1 MAILMDPKTRKHV
14 SRALFCFG
22 FIAVSYGL
30 LRREKAMKH
39 TVVVIAKVTGFQH
52 PKIDRTE
59 VDIQYNYDGKMVNS
73 DFSLR
78 HPDSLKVNTKIRLLI
93 SSVYP
98 TDSQYIKYI
107 GVEHQ

>member
-1 MAILMDPKTRKHV
+1 MNSLGDFKYKKQL
-14 SRALFCFG
+14 SRTFFCLG
-22 FIAVSYGL
+22 LIAVSYGL

-59 VDIQYNYDGKMVNS
+59 VDIQYNYNGKIVNN

-98 TDSQYIKYI
+98 TESQYIKYL
-107 GVEHQ
+107 GVENQ

>member
-1 MAILMDPKTRKHV
+1 MDPKTRKLV
-14 SRALFCFG
+14 SRAFFCLG

-30 LRREKAMKH
+30 LRREKAMKY
-39 TVVVIAKVTGFQH
+39 TVVVIAKVMGFRH

-59 VDIQYNYDGKMVNS
+59 VDIQYSYNGKTINN

-93 SSVYP
+93 SRVYP
-98 TDSQYIKYI
+98 TESQYIEYL
-107 GVEHQ
+107 GVKH

>member
-1 MAILMDPKTRKHV
+1 MDPKTRKHL
-14 SRALFCFG
+14 SRAMFCFG

-30 LRREKAMKH
+30 LRREKAMKS
-39 TVVVIAKVTGFQH
+39 TAVVIAKVIGFQH

-59 VDIQYNYDGKMVNS
+59 VDIQYTYNGKTINN

-93 SSVYP
+93 SKLYP
-98 TDSQYIKYI
+98 TESQYIEYL
-107 GVEHQ
+107 GVKH

>member
-1 MAILMDPKTRKHV
+1 MDPKTRKHL
-14 SRALFCFG
+14 SRAMFCFG

-39 TVVVIAKVTGFQH
+39 TAIVIAKVTGFQH

-59 VDIQYNYDGKMVNS
+59 VDIQYTYKGKMINN

-78 HPDSLKVNTKIRLLI
+78 HPDSLKVNTKIKLLI
-93 SSVYP
+93 SKLYP
-98 TDSQYIKYI
+98 TESQYIEYL
-107 GVEHQ
+107 GVKH